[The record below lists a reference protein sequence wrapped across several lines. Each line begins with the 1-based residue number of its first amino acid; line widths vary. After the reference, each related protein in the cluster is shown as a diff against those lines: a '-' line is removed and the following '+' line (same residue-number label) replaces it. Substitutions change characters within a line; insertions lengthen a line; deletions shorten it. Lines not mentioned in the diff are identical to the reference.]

1 MVSTTNANIAAV
13 GTITIDEMGCITAFD
28 DVAVRLF
35 GYESVEVVGQNVSML
50 MPEPYHSQHD
60 GYLARYHQTST
71 PHVIGRGREVTGR
84 RKDSSLFP
92 VWLAVNEVTFG
103 ANRLFVGCIVD
114 LSDLKATKADLL
126 SSTEVTRAILETA
139 VNPII
144 TIDAKG
150 HICSFNPAA
159 ERMFQYTASEAIGRN
174 VNMLMPSPYREE
186 HDGYLSRYLHEG
198 NPRIIGVGREVT
210 AQRKDGSIV
219 PIHLSV
225 GAMEITGEP
234 MFVGIISDI
243 SEQKRHEAELQAK
256 KAAEAGSRAKSAFLA
271 HMSHEIRTPM
281 NAILG
286 FTELALQDHTLSPE
300 TAKHLDTIYGSA
312 RALLT
317 IINDILDVSRLEA
330 GKYKLEIIGFHLPN
344 MIAETVELMHQRAA
358 EKDLII
364 SIEYDRHLPQRVM
377 GDPTRLRQVILNLL
391 SNAVKFT
398 NKGSIKVV
406 VSATSRPNHIQFD
419 VVDTGIGMSEVEMAK
434 VFEPFMQAD
443 SSISRRFGGTG
454 LGTTIC
460 KQIIELM
467 SGDIWL
473 ESQLGVGT
481 TVHFV
486 VPLPETEPDQICLY
500 EEIQNK
506 NEDFIPPRLF
516 NVLLVEDLENNAYL
530 ATIRLKQIGHEV
542 EWAKNGLEAIAA
554 YQKGGHDLILMDVMM
569 PVMDGLQATREIR
582 QLEVLQEKHIPIIA
596 LTASVMKE
604 DEMKYLEA
612 GMDAIAGKPIDFDQ
626 LFSLMEA
633 MVPQGTGRINHA
645 IMIEM
650 PVNKN
655 IDLTPLHPAA
665 DYQKAMK
672 NWVDVYAYIKALT
685 QFSQQQI
692 DDADVILHLLEQHPD
707 DVEPARSAAH
717 ALKGLAGNLALSKV
731 ADLAVHIDGHLKS
744 GRRDEASRL
753 LEPLRQA
760 LIEADNCIQALS
772 LPNDAIVL
780 LKDFDLVAVQQL
792 FQQLSLA
799 LDELNPD
806 STEPIM
812 KQISEYVR
820 RSDLAEIYH
829 HIERFDFHSAKKELR
844 KLAQNLFANRRSE

>member
-1 MVSTTNANIAAV
+1 MSNTNTNIAAV

-28 DVAVRLF
+28 EVAVRLF
-35 GYESVEVVGQNVSML
+35 GYESIEVVGQNVSML

-71 PHVIGRGREVTGR
+71 PHVIGKGREVTGR
-84 RKDSSLFP
+84 RKDGSLFP

-159 ERMFQYTASEAIGRN
+159 ERMFQYTAREAIGCN
-174 VNMLMPSPYREE
+174 VNMLMPSPYRAE
-186 HDGYLSRYLHEG
+186 HDGYLSRYLQEG

-286 FTELALQDHTLSPE
+286 FTELALQDHSLSPE
-300 TAKHLDTIYGSA
+300 TAKHLGTIYGSA

-330 GKYKLEIIGFHLPN
+330 GKYKLEIIGFHLSN

-391 SNAVKFT
+391 SNAIKFT

-406 VSATSRPNHIQFD
+406 ISATSKPDRIQFD
-419 VVDTGIGMSEVEMAK
+419 VIDSGIGMSEAEMAK

-467 SGDIWL
+467 NGDIWL

-481 TVHFV
+481 TVHFII
-486 VPLPETEPDQICLY
+486 PLPETEPDQICLY

-506 NEDFIPPRLF
+506 SEDFIPPRLF

-542 EWAKNGLEAIAA
+542 EWAKNGQEAVTA
-554 YQKGGHDLILMDVMM
+554 YQKGGHDLILMDIMM
-569 PVMDGLQATREIR
+569 PVMDGLQATLEIR
-582 QLEVLQEKHIPIIA
+582 QLESLQEKHIPIIA

-604 DEMKYLEA
+604 DELKCLEA

-633 MVPQGTGRINHA
+633 MVPQGAGRINHA

-655 IDLTPLHPAA
+655 IDLTPLSPVA
-665 DYQKAMK
+665 DHQKAMK
-672 NWVDVYAYIKALT
+672 NWMDVYAYIKALT

-692 DDADVILHLLEQHPD
+692 DDADIILHLLEQHPD
-707 DVEPARSAAH
+707 DVEPARAVAH

-731 ADLAVHIDGHLKS
+731 ADLAIHIDAHLKS
-744 GRRDEASRL
+744 GQRDEAGKL
-753 LEPLRQA
+753 LQPLRQA
-760 LIEADNCIQALS
+760 LIEADTCIQALS
-772 LPNDAIVL
+772 LPNDASVL

-820 RSDLAEIYH
+820 ESDLAEIYH

-844 KLAQNLFANRRSE
+844 KLAQNLLANRRSE

>member
-1 MVSTTNANIAAV
+1 MVSTSNGNIAAV
-13 GTITIDEMGCITAFD
+13 GTITIDGMGCITAFD
-28 DVAVRLF
+28 EVAVRLF
-35 GYESVEVVGQNVSML
+35 GYESAEVVGRNVSML

-71 PHVIGRGREVTGR
+71 PHVIGKGREVTGQ
-84 RKDSSLFP
+84 RKDGSLFP

-159 ERMFQYTASEAIGRN
+159 ERMFQYTTSEVIGRN
-174 VNMLMPSPYREE
+174 VNLLMPSPYREE

-225 GAMEITGEP
+225 GAMEISGAP

-364 SIEYDRHLPQRVM
+364 SIEYDSHLPQRVM

-406 VSATSRPNHIQFD
+406 ASATSSADRIQFD

-486 VPLPETEPDQICLY
+486 ISLPETEPDQICLY
-500 EEIQNK
+500 EEIPNK
-506 NEDFIPPRLF
+506 SEGFIPPRLF

-542 EWAKNGLEAIAA
+542 EWAKNGLEALEA

-633 MVPQGTGRINHA
+633 MVPQGMGRINHA

-707 DVEPARSAAH
+707 DTEPARTVAH
-717 ALKGLAGNLALSKV
+717 ALKGLAGNLSLSQV
-731 ADLAVHIDGHLKS
+731 ADLAIHIDGHLKS
-744 GRRDEASRL
+744 GRRDDAGKL
-753 LEPLRQA
+753 LAPLRQA
-760 LIEADNCIQALS
+760 LTEADRCIQSLS
-772 LPNDAIVL
+772 LPNDAGIL
-780 LKDFDLVAVQQL
+780 LKDFDRVAVQQL
-792 FQQLSLA
+792 FKQLSLA

-812 KQISEYVR
+812 KQVSEYVR

-829 HIERFDFHSAKKELR
+829 HIERFDFHSAKKELK
-844 KLAQNLFANRRSE
+844 KLAQNLLANRRSE

>member
-1 MVSTTNANIAAV
+1 MATTNGNIAAV

-28 DVAVRLF
+28 EVAVRLF
-35 GYESVEVVGQNVSML
+35 EYESAEVVGRNVSML

-71 PHVIGRGREVTGR
+71 PHVIGKGREVTGR
-84 RKDSSLFP
+84 RKDGSLFP

-159 ERMFQYTASEAIGRN
+159 ERMFQYTTSEVIGRN
-174 VNMLMPSPYREE
+174 VNLLMPSPYREE

-225 GAMEITGEP
+225 GAMEISGAP

-312 RALLT
+312 RSLLT

-364 SIEYDRHLPQRVM
+364 SIEYDSQLPQRVM

-406 VSATSRPNHIQFD
+406 VSATSSAERIQFD
-419 VVDTGIGMSEVEMAK
+419 VADAGIGMSEAEMAK

-467 SGDIWL
+467 NGDIWL

-486 VPLPETEPDQICLY
+486 IPLLETEADQLCLY
-500 EEIQNK
+500 EEIPNK
-506 NEDFIPPRLF
+506 SDSFIPPRLF

-542 EWAKNGLEAIAA
+542 EWAKNGLEALEA

-582 QLEVLQEKHIPIIA
+582 QLESLQEKHIPIIA

-633 MVPQGTGRINHA
+633 MVPQGTGRINHS

-655 IDLTPLHPAA
+655 IDLTPLSPAA

-672 NWVDVYAYIKALT
+672 NWVDVYVYIKALT

-692 DDADVILHLLEQHPD
+692 DDADIILHLLEQHPD
-707 DVEPARSAAH
+707 DVEPARAVAH

-753 LEPLRQA
+753 LAPLRQA
-760 LIEADNCIQALS
+760 LIEADNGIQALS
-772 LPNDAIVL
+772 LPNDASVL

-820 RSDLAEIYH
+820 GSDLAEIYH

-844 KLAQNLFANRRSE
+844 KLALNLLANRRSE

>member
-1 MVSTTNANIAAV
+1 
-13 GTITIDEMGCITAFD
+13 
-28 DVAVRLF
+28 
-35 GYESVEVVGQNVSML
+35 
-50 MPEPYHSQHD
+50 
-60 GYLARYHQTST
+60 
-71 PHVIGRGREVTGR
+71 
-84 RKDSSLFP
+84 
-92 VWLAVNEVTFG
+92 
-103 ANRLFVGCIVD
+103 
-114 LSDLKATKADLL
+114 
-126 SSTEVTRAILETA
+126 
-139 VNPII
+139 
-144 TIDAKG
+144 
-150 HICSFNPAA
+150 
-159 ERMFQYTASEAIGRN
+159 
-174 VNMLMPSPYREE
+174 
-186 HDGYLSRYLHEG
+186 
-198 NPRIIGVGREVT
+198 
-210 AQRKDGSIV
+210 
-219 PIHLSV
+219 
-225 GAMEITGEP
+225 
-234 MFVGIISDI
+234 
-243 SEQKRHEAELQAK
+243 
-256 KAAEAGSRAKSAFLA
+256 
-271 HMSHEIRTPM
+271 MSHEIRTPM

-286 FTELALQDHTLSPE
+286 FTELALQDHSLSPE
-300 TAKHLDTIYGSA
+300 TAKHLGTIYGSA

-330 GKYKLEIIGFHLPN
+330 GKYKLEIIGFHLSN

-391 SNAVKFT
+391 SNAIKFT

-406 VSATSRPNHIQFD
+406 ISATSKPDRIQFD
-419 VVDTGIGMSEVEMAK
+419 VIDSGIGMSEAEMAK

-467 SGDIWL
+467 NGDIWL

-481 TVHFV
+481 TVHFII
-486 VPLPETEPDQICLY
+486 PLPETEPDQICLY

-506 NEDFIPPRLF
+506 SEDFIPPRLF

-542 EWAKNGLEAIAA
+542 EWAKNGQEAVTA
-554 YQKGGHDLILMDVMM
+554 YQKGGHDLILMDIMM
-569 PVMDGLQATREIR
+569 PVMDGLQATLEIR
-582 QLEVLQEKHIPIIA
+582 QLESLQEKHIPIIA

-604 DEMKYLEA
+604 DEMKCLEA

-633 MVPQGTGRINHA
+633 MVPQGAGRINHA

-655 IDLTPLHPAA
+655 IDLTPLSPVA
-665 DYQKAMK
+665 DHQKAMK

-692 DDADVILHLLEQHPD
+692 DDADTIMRLLEQHPAD
-707 DVEPARSAAH
+707 AEPARAVAH

-731 ADLAVHIDGHLKS
+731 ADLAIHIDAHLKS
-744 GRRDEASRL
+744 GQRDEAGKL
-753 LEPLRQA
+753 LQPLRQA
-760 LIEADNCIQALS
+760 LIEADTCIQALS
-772 LPNDAIVL
+772 LPNDAIVS

-820 RSDLAEIYH
+820 GSDLAEIYH

-844 KLAQNLFANRRSE
+844 KLAQNLLANRRSE

>member
-1 MVSTTNANIAAV
+1 MSNTNTNIAAV

-28 DVAVRLF
+28 EVAVRLF
-35 GYESVEVVGQNVSML
+35 GYESIEVVGQNVSML

-71 PHVIGRGREVTGR
+71 PHVIGKGREVTGQ
-84 RKDSSLFP
+84 RKDGSLFP

-103 ANRLFVGCIVD
+103 RDRLFVGCIVD

-126 SSTEVTRAILETA
+126 SSTKVTRAILETA

-159 ERMFQYTASEAIGRN
+159 ERMFQYTASEVIGCN
-174 VNMLMPSPYREE
+174 VNLLMPSPYREE

-300 TAKHLDTIYGSA
+300 TAKHLGTIYGSA

-330 GKYKLEIIGFHLPN
+330 GKYKLEIIGFHLSN

-391 SNAVKFT
+391 SNAIKFT

-406 VSATSRPNHIQFD
+406 ISATSKPDRIQFD
-419 VVDTGIGMSEVEMAK
+419 VIDSGIGMSEAEMAK

-467 SGDIWL
+467 NGDIWL

-481 TVHFV
+481 TVHFII
-486 VPLPETEPDQICLY
+486 PLPETEPDQICLY

-506 NEDFIPPRLF
+506 SEDFIPPRLF
-516 NVLLVEDLENNAYL
+516 NVLLVEDL
-530 ATIRLKQIGHEV
+530 
-542 EWAKNGLEAIAA
+542 
-554 YQKGGHDLILMDVMM
+554 
-569 PVMDGLQATREIR
+569 
-582 QLEVLQEKHIPIIA
+582 
-596 LTASVMKE
+596 
-604 DEMKYLEA
+604 
-612 GMDAIAGKPIDFDQ
+612 
-626 LFSLMEA
+626 
-633 MVPQGTGRINHA
+633 
-645 IMIEM
+645 
-650 PVNKN
+650 
-655 IDLTPLHPAA
+655 A
-665 DYQKAMK
+665 D
-672 NWVDVYAYIKALT
+672 
-685 QFSQQQI
+685 
-692 DDADVILHLLEQHPD
+692 
-707 DVEPARSAAH
+707 RS
-717 ALKGLAGNLALSKV
+717 
-731 ADLAVHIDGHLKS
+731 
-744 GRRDEASRL
+744 
-753 LEPLRQA
+753 
-760 LIEADNCIQALS
+760 
-772 LPNDAIVL
+772 
-780 LKDFDLVAVQQL
+780 
-792 FQQLSLA
+792 
-799 LDELNPD
+799 
-806 STEPIM
+806 
-812 KQISEYVR
+812 
-820 RSDLAEIYH
+820 
-829 HIERFDFHSAKKELR
+829 
-844 KLAQNLFANRRSE
+844 